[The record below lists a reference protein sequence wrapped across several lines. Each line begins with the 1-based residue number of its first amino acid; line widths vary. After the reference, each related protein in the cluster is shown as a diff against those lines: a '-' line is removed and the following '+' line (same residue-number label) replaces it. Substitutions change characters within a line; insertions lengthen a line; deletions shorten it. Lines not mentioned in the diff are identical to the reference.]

1 MNHDSCSM
9 KKVANEV
16 AVCAGKPGS
25 FALEPAPA
33 HIPGIWAW
41 SGSIAKP
48 TLKRPVRLAVPP

>member
-1 MNHDSCSM
+1 M